1 MASIRTPPCTIGLRF
16 LRPKRLFG
24 FAGTTGG
31 EPCSPRA
38 LKAPREVGLPPATAP
53 AILAEVANDELQEG
67 KGEGVAGSQNSE
79 VQAPMRLPRPH
90 IRSLPSVFF
99 ALQPPHP
106 EPSPPRSWGRGKSFG
121 CSAAPRENSSL
132 TVARICQCRARLQ
145 GEGAAGQ
152 RTPKAGIGCVALAAS
167 SALGLP
173 SSDSRPPPHP
183 YPLVTRH
190 LPLRLR

>member
-99 ALQPPHP
+99 ALQ
-106 EPSPPRSWGRGKSFG
+106 
-121 CSAAPRENSSL
+121 
-132 TVARICQCRARLQ
+132 
-145 GEGAAGQ
+145 
-152 RTPKAGIGCVALAAS
+152 
-167 SALGLP
+167 
-173 SSDSRPPPHP
+173 RPPP
-183 YPLVTRH
+183 PLPPPPPPPPGRAGAFSSRR
-190 LPLRLR
+190 RLTPSLSSVSSS